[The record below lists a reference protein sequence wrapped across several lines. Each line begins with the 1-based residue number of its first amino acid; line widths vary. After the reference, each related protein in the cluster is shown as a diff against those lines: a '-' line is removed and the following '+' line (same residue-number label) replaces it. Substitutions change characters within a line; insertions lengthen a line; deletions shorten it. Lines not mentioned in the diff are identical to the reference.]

1 MIEDL
6 EKMIGKKVTGVG
18 YEETIEG
25 CFLML
30 IVKDKEF
37 YFRSDEPIELDL
49 REIQ

>member
-1 MIEDL
+1 MTDDL
-6 EKMIGKKVTGVG
+6 EKMIGKKITGAG
-18 YEETIEG
+18 YEETVEG

-30 IVKDKEF
+30 IVKGKEF